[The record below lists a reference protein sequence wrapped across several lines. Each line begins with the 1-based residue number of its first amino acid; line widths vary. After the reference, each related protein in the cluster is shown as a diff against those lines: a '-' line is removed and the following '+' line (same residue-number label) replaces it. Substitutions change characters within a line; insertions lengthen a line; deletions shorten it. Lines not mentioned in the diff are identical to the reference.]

1 MHAKRPPSATQNTAY
16 YNALAINAL
25 QRSSQTAHKTASAGA
40 AYAPEQAWQQTS
52 SPNQPP
58 CRRRII
64 RRIPCAPAGP
74 ERHRRNAIY
83 IIMCERIGSR
93 TCPGEPRHCGNRHA
107 TPATCRRRPRRT
119 VLRSHAVRIKKLSH
133 LRYKNIFIFKQSGI
147 KRGGLKLSF
156 LENFLQNI
164 YLKIF
169 RKILFYTE
177 KCY

>member
-1 MHAKRPPSATQNTAY
+1 MHAKKPPFATQNTAF
-16 YNALAINAL
+16 YNTLAINVL
-25 QRSSQTAHKTASAGA
+25 QRPSQTAHKTACAGEA
-40 AYAPEQAWQQTS
+40 NAPDRAYQQTS
-52 SPNQPP
+52 TPNQPP
-58 CRRRII
+58 CRLRII
-64 RRIPCAPAGP
+64 RRKPCAPSGT
-74 ERHRRNAIY
+74 ERHRGNAIY

-93 TCPGEPRHCGNRHA
+93 ACPGKPRHCGNRHA

-119 VLRSHAVRIKKLSH
+119 VLRSHVARIKKLSH
-133 LRYKNIFIFKQSGI
+133 LRYKNIFIFKQSEI
-147 KRGGLKLSF
+147 KRCGLKLSF